1 MSVSRDGESECRCDS
16 ILENTSDSNREEDQS
31 KVDEGGS
38 CSAALVAHI
47 FFFSELEWGVLLPG
61 LERRGT
67 VRVGYSNSY
76 KARYE
81 LVHVNV
87 PYIRIL
93 VHTTSKRII

>member
-47 FFFSELEWGVLLPG
+47 FFFSELEWGVL
-61 LERRGT
+61 
-67 VRVGYSNSY
+67 
-76 KARYE
+76 
-81 LVHVNV
+81 
-87 PYIRIL
+87 
-93 VHTTSKRII
+93 

>member
-61 LERRGT
+61 LERRGRRL
-67 VRVGYSNSY
+67 VRVPGTP
-76 KARYE
+76 K
-81 LVHVNV
+81 
-87 PYIRIL
+87 
-93 VHTTSKRII
+93 

>member
-61 LERRGT
+61 LERRGRRL
-67 VRVGYSNSY
+67 VRVRPYCMFGQNKKFRGGPRLSQHLSNRSET
-76 KARYE
+76 R
-81 LVHVNV
+81 
-87 PYIRIL
+87 
-93 VHTTSKRII
+93 